1 MVARNESRVVLRRSK
16 EARTLRVIGAIAY
29 LVLVLLFIWAF
40 TSASDEE
47 TWIFFLAWMLVLLPG
62 VLVLVRELSRKV
74 VLLENYIS
82 FSTWFGLPKVYAY
95 DQIKNVE
102 TYVIKEGKWTWE
114 PETYVK
120 VTFEDG
126 RALKVYKGLMSV
138 REFRKFLR
146 NKTARTF
153 RKTKS
158 RKS

>member
-1 MVARNESRVVLRRSK
+1 MVARNESRIVLRRLK
-16 EARTLRVIGAIAY
+16 GARTLRVIGAIAY

-40 TSASDEE
+40 TSGASDAD
-47 TWIFFLAWMLVLLPG
+47 TWIFFLVWMLVLLPG
-62 VLVLVRELSRKV
+62 FRSLLRKI

-102 TYVIKEGKWTWE
+102 TYVTNEDKWTWE
-114 PETYVK
+114 LETYVK

-126 RALKVYKGLMSV
+126 RSLKVYKSLMSV

-146 NKTARTF
+146 NKTGRTF
-153 RKTKS
+153 RRSAKLN
-158 RKS
+158 